1 MWVGESG
8 LQAPAPTELIGKA
21 LGLWKY
27 AIRGKEIPRMEITA
41 LRQFIPAREQNAK
54 AAFQYKKELRQTIG
68 ELTLA
73 GKLDVTPG
81 RTAGVMVMEVLCGRK
96 DSSHLSMIHELTQLM
111 DFTLGGYNLKE
122 MTALALRADEWLQE
136 KRDRKS
142 DEEDLPRRKR
152 RMRELLEELVGF
164 LATTREENFKIFM
177 KVRRERA
184 MAPVHEELRKVFLRE
199 PTFKEILAELLALET
214 KVSGSWRSLRDN
226 PSQEVVEMS
235 EIFQQVP
242 RYEKAFNKFER
253 RTEDRQLTP
262 EEKKWKVETEKQLA
276 SLRCRADHLWSTF
289 YRSVVTEI
297 NSILSDRREMEIL
310 EEGAL

>member
-1 MWVGESG
+1 
-8 LQAPAPTELIGKA
+8 
-21 LGLWKY
+21 
-27 AIRGKEIPRMEITA
+27 
-41 LRQFIPAREQNAK
+41 
-54 AAFQYKKELRQTIG
+54 
-68 ELTLA
+68 
-73 GKLDVTPG
+73 
-81 RTAGVMVMEVLCGRK
+81 
-96 DSSHLSMIHELTQLM
+96 
-111 DFTLGGYNLKE
+111 
-122 MTALALRADEWLQE
+122 
-136 KRDRKS
+136 
-142 DEEDLPRRKR
+142 
-152 RMRELLEELVGF
+152 
-164 LATTREENFKIFM
+164 
-177 KVRRERA
+177 

-226 PSQEVVEMS
+226 PSQEVVEIA

-242 RYEKAFNKFER
+242 RYEKAFKKFER